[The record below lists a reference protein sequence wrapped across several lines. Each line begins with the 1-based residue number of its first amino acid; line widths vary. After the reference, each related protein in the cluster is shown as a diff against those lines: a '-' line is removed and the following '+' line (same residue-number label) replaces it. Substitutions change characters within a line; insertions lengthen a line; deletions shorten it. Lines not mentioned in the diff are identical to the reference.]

1 MTAPLASPPP
11 GVEVPG
17 AGLPGAGLPGAELP
31 GTDEPWQVPT
41 EAELAGYWPDP
52 FAGPP
57 DDGGAW
63 FDSLSPAE
71 LDARYAP
78 LGEGAADPDLTGAGF
93 AAGGPQDGLP
103 PGPVLATLAQGIMD
117 AGLTGL
123 SDDEL
128 VGVLRASR
136 RLAAWQNGVELA
148 AVAELDARRMAQAAR
163 PRSSRASEH
172 VSEELAVALTMTGR
186 SADLLLGLG
195 RDLARLP
202 MILTALLE
210 GRIDRARAAI
220 FAAELAGLPDLAALA
235 VAMAFAGIAGS
246 MTTGQLRAALRAMVL
261 YVDPAAARQRAER
274 GRADARVE
282 TWQETSGNGAL
293 TGRELPAGDAIAADK
308 RITAI
313 ARALQEAGATGT
325 LDQLRAAV
333 FVALLAGRDLESLV
347 PASAPAADPAAD
359 PGPAGAGD
367 EPGADGTP
375 APGSTPAGFAAR
387 PTGPTGLAALTGSV
401 HLTMPV
407 TAWLGLADGSGEV
420 AGLGPLDAWTC
431 RDLAARLTAAGAAT
445 RWHVTLTG
453 ADGCAVAHACARG
466 SPAPPDPPGAR
477 GSPGPPG
484 QGGGAAGRAD
494 VHRDRA
500 RHLCSRPR
508 GVRVPAGEQGPR
520 ACPGAAADMRLP
532 GLPPRGSGVRP

>member
-1 MTAPLASPPP
+1 M
-11 GVEVPG
+11 
-17 AGLPGAGLPGAELP
+17 
-31 GTDEPWQVPT
+31 
-41 EAELAGYWPDP
+41 
-52 FAGPP
+52 
-57 DDGGAW
+57 
-63 FDSLSPAE
+63 
-71 LDARYAP
+71 
-78 LGEGAADPDLTGAGF
+78 
-93 AAGGPQDGLP
+93 
-103 PGPVLATLAQGIMD
+103 
-117 AGLTGL
+117 
-123 SDDEL
+123 
-128 VGVLRASR
+128 
-136 RLAAWQNGVELA
+136 
-148 AVAELDARRMAQAAR
+148 
-163 PRSSRASEH
+163 
-172 VSEELAVALTMTGR
+172 
-186 SADLLLGLG
+186 
-195 RDLARLP
+195 
-202 MILTALLE
+202 
-210 GRIDRARAAI
+210 
-220 FAAELAGLPDLAALA
+220 
-235 VAMAFAGIAGS
+235 
-246 MTTGQLRAALRAMVL
+246 
-261 YVDPAAARQRAER
+261 
-274 GRADARVE
+274 
-282 TWQETSGNGAL
+282 
-293 TGRELPAGDAIAADK
+293 
-308 RITAI
+308 
-313 ARALQEAGATGT
+313 
-325 LDQLRAAV
+325 

-359 PGPAGAGD
+359 PGPAGSGD
-367 EPGADGTP
+367 EPGADGTS

-520 ACPGAAADMRLP
+520 ARPGAAADMRLP

>member
-246 MTTGQLRAALRAMVL
+246 MTTGQLRAALRAMV
-261 YVDPAAARQRAER
+261 
-274 GRADARVE
+274 
-282 TWQETSGNGAL
+282 
-293 TGRELPAGDAIAADK
+293 
-308 RITAI
+308 
-313 ARALQEAGATGT
+313 
-325 LDQLRAAV
+325 
-333 FVALLAGRDLESLV
+333 
-347 PASAPAADPAAD
+347 
-359 PGPAGAGD
+359 
-367 EPGADGTP
+367 
-375 APGSTPAGFAAR
+375 
-387 PTGPTGLAALTGSV
+387 
-401 HLTMPV
+401 
-407 TAWLGLADGSGEV
+407 
-420 AGLGPLDAWTC
+420 
-431 RDLAARLTAAGAAT
+431 
-445 RWHVTLTG
+445 
-453 ADGCAVAHACARG
+453 
-466 SPAPPDPPGAR
+466 
-477 GSPGPPG
+477 
-484 QGGGAAGRAD
+484 
-494 VHRDRA
+494 DRA
-500 RHLCSRPR
+500 
-508 GVRVPAGEQGPR
+508 
-520 ACPGAAADMRLP
+520 
-532 GLPPRGSGVRP
+532 

>member
-1 MTAPLASPPP
+1 
-11 GVEVPG
+11 
-17 AGLPGAGLPGAELP
+17 
-31 GTDEPWQVPT
+31 
-41 EAELAGYWPDP
+41 
-52 FAGPP
+52 
-57 DDGGAW
+57 
-63 FDSLSPAE
+63 
-71 LDARYAP
+71 
-78 LGEGAADPDLTGAGF
+78 
-93 AAGGPQDGLP
+93 
-103 PGPVLATLAQGIMD
+103 VLATLAQDIMD
-117 AGLTGL
+117 SGLAAL

-128 VGVLRASR
+128 VGMLRASR

-172 VSEELAVALTMTGR
+172 VSEELSAALTMTGR
-186 SADLLLGLG
+186 SADLLLGLA
-195 RDLARLP
+195 RDLTRLP

-210 GRIDRARAAI
+210 GRIDRARAVI

-235 VAMAFAGIAGS
+235 VAMVFAGTAGS

-261 YVDPAAARQRAER
+261 RVDPAAARRRAER

-282 TWQETSGNGAL
+282 AWQETSGNGAL
-293 TGRELPAGDAIAADK
+293 AGRELPAGDAVAADK

-313 ARALQEAGATGT
+313 ARALQHAGAAGS

-347 PASAPAADPAAD
+347 PAAAPAADPA
-359 PGPAGAGD
+359 PAGAGD

-375 APGSTPAGFAAR
+375 DPGSSRAGFAAR
-387 PTGPTGLAALTGSV
+387 PTGPTGPTGLAALTGSV

-407 TAWLGLADGSGEV
+407 SAWLGLADGPGEV

-453 ADGCAVAHACARG
+453 ADGRAVTHACARG
-466 SPAPPDPPGAR
+466 SPGQPAPP
-477 GSPGPPG
+477 SPGGGVSRWLAGLTFTRIERGTCIHAREVSGYRPANMVREHVRVRQRTCGFPG
-484 QGGGAAGRAD
+484 CRRPARACDLDHTVPYDQGGRTCECNLAPLCRRHHRAKQAPGWRVDQSEPGILTWTLPHGRSYTAQAD
-494 VHRDRA
+494 VY
-500 RHLCSRPR
+500 P
-508 GVRVPAGEQGPR
+508 V
-520 ACPGAAADMRLP
+520 
-532 GLPPRGSGVRP
+532 